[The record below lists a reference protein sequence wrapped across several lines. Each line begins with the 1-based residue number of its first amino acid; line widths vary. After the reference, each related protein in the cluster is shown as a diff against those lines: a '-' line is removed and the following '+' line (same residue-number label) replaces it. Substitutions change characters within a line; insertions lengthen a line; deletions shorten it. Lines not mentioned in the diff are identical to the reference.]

1 MKVSISRSD
10 AVSNT
15 DYVKVPIFLD
25 FFDNIPDFSPIALR
39 YFPILCKLDK
49 PCTNKLYF

>member
-25 FFDNIPDFSPIALR
+25 FFDNIPDFPRL
-39 YFPILCKLDK
+39 
-49 PCTNKLYF
+49 LYVISRFYVN